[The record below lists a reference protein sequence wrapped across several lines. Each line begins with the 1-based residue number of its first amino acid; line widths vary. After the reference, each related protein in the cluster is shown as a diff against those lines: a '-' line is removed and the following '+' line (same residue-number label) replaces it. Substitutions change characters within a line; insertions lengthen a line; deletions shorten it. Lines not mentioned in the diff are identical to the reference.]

1 MYIDDRRMTL
11 AVLAD
16 TLPSRM
22 DNPVRDMTGIPG
34 AFAIVLDSAVEAP
47 GTADDGAK
55 AERPPT
61 SWRKLPN
68 RRVKTE
74 RARLYA
80 IIFSARAD
88 VAKLADAL
96 DLGSSAREGV

>member
-1 MYIDDRRMTL
+1 MGPGFRHMYIDNRRMTL

-34 AFAIVLDSAVEAP
+34 AFAIVLDFAVETP

-55 AERPPT
+55 AARPPT
-61 SWRKLPN
+61 SWRKLQI
-68 RRVKTE
+68 
-74 RARLYA
+74 AA
-80 IIFSARAD
+80 
-88 VAKLADAL
+88 
-96 DLGSSAREGV
+96 